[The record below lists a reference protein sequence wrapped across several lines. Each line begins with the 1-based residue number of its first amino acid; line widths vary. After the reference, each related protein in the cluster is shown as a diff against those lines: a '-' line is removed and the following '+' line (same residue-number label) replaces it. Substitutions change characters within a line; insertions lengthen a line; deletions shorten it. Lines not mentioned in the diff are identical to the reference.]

1 MTGIR
6 SATFVRAAGLL
17 VGLGLA
23 ALAVLSWR
31 VPAQG
36 TPLGADL
43 AFVAAPSGEL
53 DLSPGGRFLSA
64 RSLSPGAHPAS
75 GELRVRNQ
83 TGGALALRPRALPS
97 TRELDRLVMVDLS
110 VGPRRLYRGR
120 LGGLRGDSRHRFR
133 LASGAAAT
141 LSAQV
146 WIPSDAGPG
155 WRGRIADVQL
165 ELRGGGERGR

>member
-17 VGLGLA
+17 VGLCLA

-36 TPLGADL
+36 TPLGADV
-43 AFVAAPSGEL
+43 AFVATPSGEL
-53 DLSPGGRFLSA
+53 ELSPSGRFLSA
-64 RSLSPGAHPAS
+64 RSLSPGGGSIS

-97 TRELDRLVMVDLS
+97 TRELDRLVVVELS
-110 VGPRRLYRGR
+110 AGPRRLYRGR
-120 LGGLRGDSRHRFR
+120 LGGLRGGSRHRFR
-133 LASGAAAT
+133 LASGASTT
-141 LSAQV
+141 LSARA
-146 WIPSDAGPG
+146 WIAGDAGPG

-165 ELRGGGERGR
+165 ELRGAGERGR